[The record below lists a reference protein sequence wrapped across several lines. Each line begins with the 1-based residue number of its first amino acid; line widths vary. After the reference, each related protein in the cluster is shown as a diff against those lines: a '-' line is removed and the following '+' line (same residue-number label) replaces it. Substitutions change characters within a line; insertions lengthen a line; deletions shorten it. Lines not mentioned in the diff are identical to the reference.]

1 MAVQY
6 STQSV
11 VSDGTLSTIVLGIK
25 YVLRANIYLRIDGVE
40 TPQTGAPS
48 GYTWSFLDATTI
60 RVLPVVPTGIT
71 VEVYRRTDITGMYN
85 VFSQNAQF
93 DEWTIDENN
102 TQLLYIA
109 QEYLEQ
115 DLNGVGIAS
124 LEYVRSAP
132 GYEIYRFQRGNG
144 TYSPEF
150 PVPTDTSALETHKL
164 STNQHPLSGVTGL
177 LDELSQL
184 SARIDTNA
192 DPVLDVRWLSKRSPM
207 RTGYTAGD
215 GQTLSRSLYPD
226 AFAAIQAGLVPVCTD
241 AVWLADPTK
250 RGCFT
255 LGDGATTFRVPDYN
269 GKSVGAL
276 GAVFQRGDGL
286 NSAGADGEIQGDAI
300 RNITGEYTSTHET
313 DHAPTTERSI
323 HNGAFKSGARGGYQ
337 YRTSGTTND
346 SAQGRSLEFNASL
359 VVPTAADNHPVNVT
373 GCWAVRL
380 FGAVQNA
387 GFADAAALATAVADL
402 AAALATAARATA
414 VADLAARVSVLEQ
427 RKSTCLVNA
436 TGTGAPHETVVA
448 QLPANVA
455 INSRYVLPNP
465 FGSNTPV
472 ECWAEVFANNKWS
485 RTGFIYSLNIGGYG
499 TDASYVQGDGIVV
512 QTGGIAVLTVSHAS
526 GSGHGISAA
535 VTSAP
540 CRVFVRKLE
549 A

>member
-6 STQSV
+6 SIQKM

-25 YVLRANIYLRIDGVE
+25 YTLRTSIYLRVDGVE

-71 VEVYRRTDITGMYN
+71 VEVYRRTDVTGMYN

-93 DEWTIDENN
+93 DEGAVDENN

-115 DLNGVGIAS
+115 DLTGVGIAA
-124 LEYVRSAP
+124 LEYVRSEP
-132 GYEIYRFQRGNG
+132 GYEIYRFQRLDG
-144 TYSPEF
+144 TYLPEF
-150 PVPTDTSALETHKL
+150 PVPTDTAALETHKL

-215 GQTLSRSLYPD
+215 GQTLPRSLYPD

-241 AVWLADPTK
+241 ADWLADPAK
-250 RGCFT
+250 RGCYT
-255 LGDGATTFRVPDYN
+255 LGDGSTNFRVPDYN
-269 GKSVGAL
+269 GAQPGSYGPVYLGGGISVGGVIL
-276 GAVFQRGDGL
+276 RDR
-286 NSAGADGEIQGDAI
+286 IQ
-300 RNITGEYTSTHET
+300 NITGTIDFGAGAGTVGPIAKDARATGALKPGAAREYRPS
-313 DHAPTTERSI
+313 PTPASDT
-323 HNGAFKSGARGGYQ
+323 GAV
-337 YRTSGTTND
+337 
-346 SAQGRSLEFNASL
+346 LEFDASL
-359 VVPTAADNHPVNVT
+359 SARTGATTRPITAD
-373 GCWAVRL
+373 GCLAIKL

-387 GFADAAALATAVADL
+387 GSADATALATAVADL
-402 AAALATAARATA
+402 SARMSVVEGM
-414 VADLAARVSVLEQ
+414 VAILGQ
-427 RKSTCLVNA
+427 RKSTCLVSA

-448 QLPANVA
+448 QLPASIT
-455 INSRYVLPNP
+455 INSRYVIPNP
-465 FGSNTPV
+465 FGNSTPV
-472 ECWAEVFANNKWS
+472 ICWAEVFANGKWS
-485 RTGFIYSLNIGGYG
+485 RTGWIFEGGSGFG
-499 TDASYVQGDGIVV
+499 TSASYVQGEGIVV
-512 QTGGIAVLTVSHAS
+512 QTAKSYLMGWSVDAGG
-526 GSGHGISAA
+526 GHGATTT

>member
-25 YVLRANIYLRIDGVE
+25 YILRTSIYLRIGGVE

-93 DEWTIDENN
+93 DEGTIDENN

-115 DLNGVGIAS
+115 DLTGVGIAS
-124 LEYVRSAP
+124 LEYVRSEP
-132 GYEIYRFQRGNG
+132 GYEIYRFQRLDG
-144 TYSPEF
+144 TYLPEF
-150 PVPTDTSALETHKL
+150 PVPTDTAALETHKL
-164 STNQHPLSGVTGL
+164 STNQHHISGVTGL

-207 RTGYTAGD
+207 RTGYAAGD
-215 GQTLSRSLYPD
+215 GQTLPRALYPD
-226 AFAAIQAGLVPVCTD
+226 AVAAIQAGLVPVCTD
-241 AVWLADPTK
+241 ADWLADPSK
-250 RGCFT
+250 RGCYT

-269 GKSVGAL
+269 GKSEGSL
-276 GAVFQRGDGL
+276 GAPVFRGDGK
-286 NSAGADGEIQGDAI
+286 NSAPVGHVQGDAI
-300 RNITGEYTSTHET
+300 RNIEGTW
-313 DHAPTTERSI
+313 TEFYGGLS
-323 HNGAFKSGARGGYQ
+323 NDPSKYSGAFELVSSATGNAGNNLSVTKGITAKFSAAR
-337 YRTSGTTND
+337 
-346 SAQGRSLEFNASL
+346 
-359 VVPTAADNHPVNVT
+359 VVPTAEENRMVNVA
-373 GCWAVRL
+373 GCWGIKL

-387 GFADAAALATAVADL
+387 GSADAAALATAVADL
-402 AAALATAARATA
+402 AA
-414 VADLAARVSVLEQ
+414 RVSVLET
-427 RKSTCLVNA
+427 RKYTTLIPA
-436 TGTGAPHETVVA
+436 TLPAGAPHDTHETVET
-448 QLPANVA
+448 QLPTTISNDT
-455 INSRYVLPNP
+455 RYVLPNP
-465 FGSNTPV
+465 FGANARV
-472 ECWAEVFANNKWS
+472 QAIAELYVNGKWAEPGWDGN
-485 RTGFIYSLNIGGYG
+485 TGTGALAYG
-499 TDASYVQGDGIVV
+499 VRATYVQGEGIVV
-512 QTGGIAVLTVSHAS
+512 QTGATTVIVAS
-526 GSGHGISAA
+526 KLGGGGHGYSGASL
-535 VTSAP
+535 TSAP